1 MTAFNLKRIEEN
13 NLILRPLYDLTHDS
27 QKNALR
33 RGQK

>member
-27 QKNALR
+27 QKMPSEE
-33 RGQK
+33 GI